1 MGASLGRAGR
11 IIKQLVSETT
21 QAIVSVCRDFYQ
33 ADEPIELYRPSF
45 DQSEVQAL
53 SDVLASGWVAMGG
66 APVAQFEQTL
76 AAFIG
81 VEHAVATIHA
91 TAALHLSLECLGVGP
106 DDLVITQANTF
117 IAPVNAIRYVGA
129 MPYFIDVDQDTMGMS
144 AKALAA
150 FIETECEHRDGGL
163 HYRATGQRIGAC
175 LPVHVLGLPCRI
187 QAIRALCD
195 EVGLPL
201 IEDAAEALGSA
212 VKEDRAIQR
221 CGSFGDVGVV
231 SFNANK
237 LITTGSGGVLLTNDH
252 ALADRARHLS
262 RVAKQ
267 PHAYEAKFDKV
278 GYNYGMPALNASLG
292 LAQWQKLGEIQASKR
307 ALAEQYQSALT
318 PMKGVKFIEPVEQAI
333 SNDWIMA
340 LVFDQPDQAHAF
352 IQSTHRLG
360 VLTRPLW
367 QPLNQSLAHEQSPRS
382 ALPNT
387 EWLYGRVVQLP
398 SWPMLASAESL

>member
-1 MGASLGRAGR
+1 MSDSTGDIA
-11 IIKQLVSETT
+11 

-33 ADEPIELYRPSF
+33 TDQPIELYRPSF

-66 APVAQFEQTL
+66 EPVSEFEKTL
-76 AAFIG
+76 AAFVG

-91 TAALHLSLECLGVGP
+91 TAALHLSLECLGVGHE
-106 DDLVITQANTF
+106 DLVITQANTF

-129 MPYFIDVDQDTMGMS
+129 KPHFIDVDTDTMGMS
-144 AKALAA
+144 AQALAT
-150 FIETECEHRDGGL
+150 FIETECERRDDGL
-163 HYRATGQRIGAC
+163 YHRATGQRVAAC

-187 QAIRALCD
+187 EEIQSLC
-195 EVGLPL
+195 GAASLPL
-201 IEDAAEALGSA
+201 IEDAAEALGSGFSSQQGT
-212 VKEDRAIQR
+212 KL

-237 LITTGSGGVLLTNDH
+237 LITTGSGGVLLTNDQ

-262 RVAKQ
+262 RVAKV
-267 PHAYEAKFDKV
+267 PHAYEAKFDEV
-278 GYNYGMPALNASLG
+278 GYNYGMPTLNASVG

-307 ALAEQYQSALT
+307 TLAERYQSA
-318 PMKGVKFIEPVEQAI
+318 MGSMRGVRFIQAVEHAT

-340 LVFDQPDQAHAF
+340 VVFDQTDQASEF

-367 QPLNQSLAHEQSPRS
+367 EPLHLSRAHQRSPRS

-398 SWPMLASAESL
+398 SWPML

>member
-1 MGASLGRAGR
+1 MSD
-11 IIKQLVSETT
+11 LVNHPVSHSISDIAHT
-21 QAIVSVCRDFYQ
+21 IVSVCREFYQ
-33 ADEPIELYRPSF
+33 TDQPIELYRPSF

-66 APVAQFEQTL
+66 EPVAEFEKTL
-76 AAFIG
+76 AEFIG

-91 TAALHLSLECLGVGP
+91 TAALHLGLQCLGVGAH
-106 DDLVITQANTF
+106 DLVITQANTF
-117 IAPVNAIRYVGA
+117 IAPVNAIRYLGA
-129 MPYFIDVDQDTMGMS
+129 SPYFIDVDRDTLGMS
-144 AKALAA
+144 AEALAT
-150 FIETECEHRDGGL
+150 FIETECERREGGL
-163 HYRATGQRIGAC
+163 YHRATRQRVAAC

-201 IEDAAEALGSA
+201 IEDAAEALGSG
-212 VKEDRAIQR
+212 VKEDHATQR

-237 LITTGSGGVLLTNDH
+237 LITTGSGGVLLTNNE
-252 ALADRARHLS
+252 ALAKQARHLS
-262 RVAKQ
+262 RVAKV
-267 PHAYEAKFDKV
+267 PHAYEATFDEV
-278 GYNYGMPALNASLG
+278 GYNYGMPALNAGLG

-307 ALAEQYQSALT
+307 ALAERYQAALAS
-318 PMKGVKFIEPVEQAI
+318 MEGVHFIAPIEQAT

-340 LVFDQPDQAHAF
+340 LVFDQTDQANQF
-352 IQSTHRLG
+352 IESTRELG

-367 QPLNQSLAHEQSPRS
+367 QPLHHSLAHQRSPRS

-398 SWPMLASAESL
+398 SWPML